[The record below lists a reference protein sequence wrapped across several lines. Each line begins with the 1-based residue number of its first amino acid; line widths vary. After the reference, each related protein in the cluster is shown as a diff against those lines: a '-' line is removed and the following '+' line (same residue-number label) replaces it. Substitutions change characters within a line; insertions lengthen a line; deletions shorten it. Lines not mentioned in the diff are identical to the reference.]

1 MLSCSLSVMD
11 GLQRLYIKGKAKNA
25 QTHKRTKFILAL
37 LSSITHLLNNVI
49 DFYFLSITFG

>member
-25 QTHKRTKFILAL
+25 QTHKRTKFVLAFDYR
-37 LSSITHLLNNVI
+37 
-49 DFYFLSITFG
+49 DFDSNEQG